1 MGVQEFLKANGIV
14 NKTPLGK
21 VFGDILGTTSYD
33 EVVMAFLD
41 NNGVGLKDLKIDVTL
56 KEVDRL
62 FFILPLLNT
71 LFNYKINFDSNF
83 KALQG
88 LKWRLEYVNSRGFI
102 NKEYLDKYLDEWGIY
117 EDYVNLR
124 SQRPGVVTDS
134 FLKLLD

>member
-1 MGVQEFLKANGIV
+1 MGVQEFLKANGIEDR
-14 NKTPLGK
+14 TPLVK
-21 VFGDILGTTSYD
+21 VFNDILGTTRYE
-33 EVVMAFLD
+33 EVIMTFLD
-41 NNGVGLKDLKIDVTL
+41 NNGVGLKDLKIEFPL
-56 KEVDRL
+56 NEVNRL
-62 FFILPLLNT
+62 FFILPLLTT
-71 LFNYKINFDSNF
+71 LFNYKINFDSNL

-102 NKEYLDKYLDEWGIY
+102 DKEYLDKYLDEWGIY

>member
-1 MGVQEFLKANGIV
+1 MN
-14 NKTPLGK
+14 
-21 VFGDILGTTSYD
+21 
-33 EVVMAFLD
+33 
-41 NNGVGLKDLKIDVTL
+41 
-56 KEVDRL
+56 RL
-62 FFILPLLNT
+62 FFILPLLTT